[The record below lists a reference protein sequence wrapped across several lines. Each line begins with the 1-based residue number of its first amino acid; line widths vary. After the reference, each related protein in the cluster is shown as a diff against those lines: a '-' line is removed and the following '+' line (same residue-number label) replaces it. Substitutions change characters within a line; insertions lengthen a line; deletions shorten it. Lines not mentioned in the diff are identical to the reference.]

1 MNARKTRTLEKV
13 PAKLADVRPTTMI
26 DDSKLA
32 LLIIIPLAFYNS
44 SSMAPIQDQI
54 CLQRVANSYRIS
66 CCRYRSRV
74 LFIECCVRV
83 QCVCCLP
90 KNCDTLS
97 DSDFW
102 MAKNGKS
109 LSYAARTRA
118 GTGYRYGVSWYQSRL
133 LQKVIPVL
141 VCVSRIKMK
150 NAQHAQGGAIMKNEQ

>member
-1 MNARKTRTLEKV
+1 MNARKTRTLEKE
-13 PAKLADVRPTTMI
+13 PGKRADVRPTTMI

-109 LSYAARTRA
+109 LSYAART
-118 GTGYRYGVSWYQSRL
+118 GYRFGVSWYQSRL

-141 VCVSRIKMK
+141 VCVFRIK
-150 NAQHAQGGAIMKNEQ
+150 NEK